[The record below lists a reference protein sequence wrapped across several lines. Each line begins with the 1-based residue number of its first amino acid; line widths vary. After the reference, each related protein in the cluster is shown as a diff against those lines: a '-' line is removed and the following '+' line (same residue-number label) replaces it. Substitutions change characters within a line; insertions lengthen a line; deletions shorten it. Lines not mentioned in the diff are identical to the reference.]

1 MSIQETRDH
10 FLLQKDFVKSLSHE
24 DTRFRVNFKTAV
36 DAITS
41 HQNQNKT
48 KIIKTASIILTHDLF
63 VSKIN
68 IALIR
73 GFLLTHLQ
81 EFNSKK
87 KVAIQ
92 TILTGSPT
100 ASEIACKNLV
110 MKLIREALILSQIK
124 ITFS

>member
-1 MSIQETRDH
+1 MPTKGNKDH

-24 DTRFRVNFKTAV
+24 DTRFRVNFKTAI
-36 DAITS
+36 DAIKS
-41 HQNQNKT
+41 QQNQNKT

-73 GFLLTHLQ
+73 GFLLTHAQ
-81 EFNSKK
+81 EFNYKK

-100 ASEIACKNLV
+100 ASETACKNLV